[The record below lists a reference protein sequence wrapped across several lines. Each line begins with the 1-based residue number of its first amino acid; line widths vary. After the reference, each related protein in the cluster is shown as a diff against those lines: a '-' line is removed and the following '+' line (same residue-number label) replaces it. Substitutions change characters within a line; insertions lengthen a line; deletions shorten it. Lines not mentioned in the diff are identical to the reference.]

1 MHWVGIDILPNQSLA
16 LHSHPNVEFVYVAEG
31 VMHEWRCRKCPVKR
45 SYVPEEVKT
54 NGKTILK
61 YWGPDLHKVNA
72 KAKGMFRHDAYNAGD
87 MFINAIGDVHQ
98 SYTREEGVKLLV
110 MWGDGNADVPLE
122 QLPRHSDFLNV
133 GGAKAWD

>member
-1 MHWVGIDILPNQSLA
+1 MGVRVRGGGRHARVALP
-16 LHSHPNVEFVYVAEG
+16 
-31 VMHEWRCRKCPVKR
+31 KCPVKR
-45 SYVPEEVKT
+45 KYIPEEVQT

-72 KAKGMFRHDAYNAGD
+72 KARGMFRHDAYNAGD

-98 SYTREEGVKLLV
+98 SYTEAEGVKLLV
-110 MWGDGNADVPLE
+110 MWGDGNADVPLS